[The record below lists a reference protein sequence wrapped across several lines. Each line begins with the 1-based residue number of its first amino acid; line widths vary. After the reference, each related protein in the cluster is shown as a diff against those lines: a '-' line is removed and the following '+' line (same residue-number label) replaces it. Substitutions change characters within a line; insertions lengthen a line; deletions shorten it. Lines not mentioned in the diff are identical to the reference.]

1 MKMLLLLL
9 SLSALAFGHTTTLES
24 GGFGSGFLHPLSG
37 LDHILA
43 MVGVGMIAFLSSKK
57 GYSLLMAFMGA
68 MMAAAIFGFMG
79 VEMVF
84 VEEGILLSIAVV
96 FALMGYAKKISLT
109 AIIAIIAF
117 FGMFHG
123 FAHGAEFQGG
133 NFVTYMAGFSSA
145 TLMLH
150 LSGIALAY
158 GYTRTLEK
166 RSQIAVREIA

>member
-1 MKMLLLLL
+1 WMLL

-24 GGFGSGFLHPLSG
+24 GGFGSGFLHPISG

-43 MVGVGMIAFLSSKK
+43 MVGVGMVAFLSSKK
-57 GYSLLMAFMGA
+57 GYLLLVAFMGA
-68 MMAAAIFGFMG
+68 MMAAAVLGFMG
-79 VEMVF
+79 VEMAF

-96 FALMGYAKKISLT
+96 FALIGYAKKISLN

-133 NFVTYMAGFSSA
+133 NFVSYMAGFTLT

-158 GYTRTLEK
+158 GYTRTLLK
-166 RSQIAVREIA
+166 KQTQIAQ